1 MPRIILHI
9 DLDAFYASAEKARNP
24 ELIGKPVVIGADPRG
39 GKGRG
44 VVAACSYEARKFG
57 IRSGMPISRAYKL
70 SPDAVYLRPDFAY
83 YNHLSSEIMDLFRKF
98 ASRLEQ
104 ASVDEA
110 YLDVSDRVSSYGN
123 VESYVKSIKE
133 ALKEN
138 FSLTCSVGAA
148 VNKSI
153 AKIASDIKKPDG
165 ITIVRPEDSKEFLAP
180 LPVGKISG
188 VGAKTEEVLEEMG
201 IKTIGELANADGK
214 ELVKVFG
221 KNGVWLWGIANA
233 IERVEVEEILER
245 KSISHEFTF
254 QKDTA
259 DENLIRKTVDDLI
272 AKVHN
277 RLVDDNLICK
287 TVGIKIRYEN
297 FATFIRE
304 KGAADYTDSKN
315 TISSIAYSLF
325 NEFKNNKKVRLLGVR
340 LSNLKPMED
349 KQQSLSA
356 WQK

>member
-1 MPRIILHI
+1 MHI
-9 DLDAFYASAEKARNP
+9 DLDAFYASAEKARNL
-24 ELIGKPVVIGADPRG
+24 ELIGKPVIIGADPRG

-57 IRSGMPISRAYKL
+57 IRSGMPISRAYRL
-70 SPDAVYLRPDFAY
+70 CPDAVYLRPDFAY

-98 ASRLEQ
+98 ASKLEQ

-110 YLDVSDRVSSYGN
+110 YLDVSDRVSSYSN

-138 FSLTCSVGAA
+138 FSLTCSVGAT

-153 AKIASDIKKPDG
+153 AKIASDINKPDG
-165 ITIVRPEDSKEFLAP
+165 IKIVRPEDSKEFLAP
-180 LPVGKISG
+180 LLVGKISG
-188 VGAKTEEVLEEMG
+188 VGAKTEEILEGMS
-201 IKTIGELANADGK
+201 IKTIGELAKTDGK
-214 ELVKVFG
+214 ELVRVFG

-233 IERVEVEEILER
+233 IERVEVEEIFER

-254 QKDTA
+254 QKDTD
-259 DENLIRKTVDDLI
+259 DENLVRKTIDDLI
-272 AKVHN
+272 EKVRN
-277 RLVDDNLICK
+277 RLIDDNLICK

-297 FATFIRE
+297 FATFMRE
-304 KGAADYTDSKN
+304 KSVADHTDSKN
-315 TISSIAYSLF
+315 TISLIAYSLF

-349 KQQSLSA
+349 KQQSLST